1 MPQEL
6 IAARNV
12 SKAYGGARALRD
24 VSLTLNAGE
33 IRCLVGEN
41 GSGKSTL
48 IKIIAGAERP
58 DAGTLV
64 VGGKPCAHPEPIE
77 AIRAGIQVI
86 YQDFSLFPNLTVAEN
101 LALNTELER
110 GSFLVDW
117 RRVQRTA
124 REALQKLGRDLDL
137 RTEVGELS
145 LADRQLVAVSKA
157 LLHNARVIIMDEPT
171 TALTRREVD
180 RLFRIMADLKGR
192 GISILFVSHKL
203 QEVLEISDAVT
214 VLRNGRKV
222 AEGPASQFSPGDLV
236 RHMTGHPLERHPP
249 GAADHAG
256 ASVLEVTGLSRRG
269 AFADISLEVR
279 EGEIVGITG
288 LLGSGR
294 TELALAL
301 FGLAPA
307 DAGQIRVRGRATR
320 MRSVADA
327 LRAGIAYVPED
338 RLTEGI
344 FAEQSIQRNVAVS
357 RIGTLARRTGWIRF
371 APLRA
376 LVNHWMENL
385 RIQAASV
392 GMPVGQ
398 LSGGNQQKV
407 VLGRWLATEAKVLI
421 LNGPTVGVDVGA
433 KMEVHEKIR
442 KLAGQGMAVL
452 LISDDLPEL
461 VELCHRILLMH
472 RGRIVKELLAACCN
486 EDNLAAEL
494 GVLP

>member
-6 IAARNV
+6 IAARNI
-12 SKAYGGARALRD
+12 SKAYGGAQALRD
-24 VSLTLNAGE
+24 VSLVLNAGE

-58 DAGTLV
+58 DTGAIV
-64 VGGKPCAHPEPIE
+64 VDGKAFPHLEPIE
-77 AIRAGIQVI
+77 AIRAGVQVI

-124 REALQKLGRDLDL
+124 TEALKKLGRDLDL
-137 RTEVGELS
+137 GVEVGELS
-145 LADRQLVAVSKA
+145 LADRQLVAIAKA

-180 RLFRIMADLKGR
+180 TLFRLMADVKGR
-192 GISILFVSHKL
+192 GISVLFVSHKL
-203 QEVLEISDAVT
+203 QEVLEISDALT

-222 AEGPASQFSPGDLV
+222 AEGPVSQFSPSDLV
-236 RHMTGHPLERHPP
+236 RHMTGHPLARHPP
-249 GAADHAG
+249 QAVARVG
-256 ASVLEVTGLSRRG
+256 ASALEVVGLSRRG
-269 AFADISLEVR
+269 AFAEVSCEVH

-307 DAGQIRVRGRATR
+307 DAGQIRIHGGATR
-320 MRSVADA
+320 IRSVPDA

-344 FAEQSIQRNVAVS
+344 FAEQSIQRNIAVS
-357 RIGTLARRTGWIRF
+357 CLGALANRIGWIRP
-371 APLRA
+371 APLRT
-376 LVNHWMENL
+376 LVKRWMENL
-385 RIQAASV
+385 KIQAPSP
-392 GMPVGQ
+392 GTPTGH

-421 LNGPTVGVDVGA
+421 LNGPTVGVDIGA
-433 KMEVHEKIR
+433 KMDVHEKIR
-442 KLAGQGMAVL
+442 ELAGQGIAVL

-461 VELCHRILLMH
+461 VELCQRILLLH
-472 RGRIVKELLAACCN
+472 RGRIVKELQAARCR
-486 EDNLAAEL
+486 EDDLAAEL
-494 GVLP
+494 SALS